1 MFSKVYS
8 AAILGI
14 DGHIVSVEADI
25 NDGLPCFDMVGTLAA
40 EVREAKE
47 RVRTALKNSGF
58 FLQPKKITVN
68 LSPAD
73 LRKSG
78 SGFDLAI
85 ACAVLIGYGFIL
97 PELVKDT
104 VLIGELG
111 LDGSMR
117 PVNGVLSLA
126 ACAKDNGF
134 KRIIVPED
142 NAKEASVIE
151 EIKVY
156 GVKKLADIS
165 ELLSN
170 IEKISPVK
178 LDLKQVMS
186 GIENDTAYDFSEIQ
200 GQRAVKRACEVAA
213 AGMHN
218 IMFIGPPGSGKS
230 MAAKRLPGIL
240 PGLSLE
246 ESIRITKI
254 HSIGGLLKDN
264 QPLVTKRPY
273 RAPHHTIS
281 ATGLI
286 GGGRFP
292 KPGEISIASGG
303 VLFLDELTEF
313 DRSTLEVLRQPLEDG
328 FVTVSRLHGAYVFP
342 ADTMLVAAMNACPC
356 GYFPDKKKCR
366 CSTKAISRYLSHI
379 SRPLLD
385 RIDICIETEAFNF
398 KDMKN
403 SCVEES
409 SADIRKRVEKAREI
423 QQKRYKSE
431 DYAFNSHIKAK
442 DMEKYCKLGSKE
454 EKFVHKAFETM
465 QLSMRAYHRIL
476 KVARTIADLAGEDKI
491 SIRHLSEAVCYRGF
505 EEKYWSREDH

>member
-40 EVREAKE
+40 EVKEAKE

-58 FLQPKKITVN
+58 FMQPKKITVN

-85 ACAVLIGYGFIL
+85 ACSILIGYGFIY
-97 PELVKDT
+97 PEMLEET
-104 VLIGELG
+104 VIIGELG
-111 LDGSMR
+111 LDGSVR

-126 ACAKDNGF
+126 ACAREKGF
-134 KRIIVPED
+134 KKIVVPMD
-142 NAKEASVIE
+142 NANEASVIG

-156 GVKKLADIS
+156 GIKKLSDITKM
-165 ELLSN
+165 LSMLDN
-170 IEKISPVK
+170 IAPIKIDLEK
-178 LDLKQVMS
+178 VMTGAES
-186 GIENDTAYDFSEIQ
+186 DAVFDFSEIQ
-200 GQRAVKRACEVAA
+200 GQKAVKRACEVAA

-230 MAAKRLPGIL
+230 MAAKRLSGIL
-240 PGLSLE
+240 PGLTLE

-254 HSIGGLLKDN
+254 HSIGGLLNDN
-264 QPLVTKRPY
+264 QPLVTKRPF

-313 DRSTLEVLRQPLEDG
+313 DRRTLEVLRQPLEDG
-328 FVTVSRLHGAYVFP
+328 FVTVSRLHGAYIFP

-356 GYFPDKKKCR
+356 GYFPDRKKCH
-366 CSTKAISRYLSHI
+366 CSDKAINRYLSHI

-385 RIDICIETEAFNF
+385 RIDICIETEAFSFRN
-398 KDMKN
+398 MR
-403 SCVEES
+403 SCSIEES
-409 SADIRKRVEKAREI
+409 SLDIRKRVEKARLI
-423 QQKRYKSE
+423 QQTRYKNE
-431 DYAFNSHIKAK
+431 EYAFNSRIKAGN
-442 DMEKYCKLGSKE
+442 MNKYCRLGMKE
-454 EKFVHKAFETM
+454 EAFIRKAFEAM
-465 QLSMRAYHRIL
+465 QLNMRAYHRIL
-476 KVARTIADLAGEDKI
+476 RVARTIADLECEDKI

-505 EEKYWSREDH
+505 EEKYWGKEA

>member
-40 EVREAKE
+40 EVKEAKE

-58 FLQPKKITVN
+58 FMQPKKITVN

-85 ACAVLIGYGFIL
+85 ACAVLVGYGFIL
-97 PELVKDT
+97 PELVKET
-104 VLIGELG
+104 VIIGELG
-111 LDGSMR
+111 LDGSVR

-126 ACAKDNGF
+126 ACAKENGF
-134 KRIIVPED
+134 KKIIVPTD

-151 EIKVY
+151 GIKVY
-156 GVKKLADIS
+156 GVKKLSDITG
-165 ELLSN
+165 LLSN
-170 IEKISPVK
+170 LDKYTPVK
-178 LDLKQVMS
+178 VDLEQVMTGAES
-186 GIENDTAYDFSEIQ
+186 DVTYDFSEIQ
-200 GQRAVKRACEVAA
+200 GQKAVKRACEVAA

-240 PGLSLE
+240 PGLTLE

-313 DRSTLEVLRQPLEDG
+313 DRRTLEVLRQPLEDG
-328 FVTVSRLHGAYVFP
+328 FVTVSRLYGAYVFP
-342 ADTMLVAAMNACPC
+342 ADTMMVAAMNACPC
-356 GYFPDKKKCR
+356 GYFPDRRKCH
-366 CSTKAISRYLSHI
+366 CSDKAINRYLSHI

-385 RIDICIETEAFNF
+385 RIDICIEAEAFNF

-403 SCVEES
+403 NCVEES
-409 SADIRKRVEKAREI
+409 SADIRKRVERARLI
-423 QQKRYKSE
+423 QQERYKTE
-431 DYAFNSHIKAK
+431 DYDFNSRIKAK
-442 DMEKYCKLGSKE
+442 DMDKYCKLGSKE
-454 EKFVHKAFETM
+454 EEFVRRAFETM

-476 KVARTIADLAGEDKI
+476 RVARTIADLAGEEKI
-491 SIRHLSEAVCYRGF
+491 NIRHLSEAVCYRGF
-505 EEKYWSREDH
+505 EEKYWGKDNY